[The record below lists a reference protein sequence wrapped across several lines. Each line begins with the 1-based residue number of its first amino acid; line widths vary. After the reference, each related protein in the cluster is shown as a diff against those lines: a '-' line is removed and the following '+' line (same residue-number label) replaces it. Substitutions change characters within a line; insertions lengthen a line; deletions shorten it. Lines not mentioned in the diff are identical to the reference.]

1 MRAMPLVGAVT
12 CLLFAA
18 ACSSVEHQGGDAAPA
33 GAPASATPTSA
44 QTTPPPVTPASTEAA
59 DAPLVLG
66 PDGFGALKMG
76 MTKEQAEAT
85 GMLEPFKVGGARD
98 DCLVARLRAAPA
110 GQAVVFVY
118 QKLGVVSISAGPTVK
133 TPEGVGIGTSGAQ
146 AKRAYKNW
154 YRVDLNP
161 TPKGDYEQALVKVT
175 DETRYRIA
183 VLGGKVDSLA
193 LQDVSNHCYP

>member
-1 MRAMPLVGAVT
+1 VAAALT

-33 GAPASATPTSA
+33 GAPASATPTPA
-44 QTTPPPVTPASTEAA
+44 QTTPPPATPTATEAA

-66 PDGFGALKMG
+66 PDGFGALKIG

-85 GMLEPFKVGGARD
+85 GLLTPFKVGGPND
-98 DCLVARLRAAPA
+98 DCLVADLRVGPGHAP
-110 GQAVVFVY
+110 VFVY
-118 QKLGVVSISAGPTVK
+118 QKLGVVSIFAGPTVK

-161 TPKGDYEQALVKVT
+161 TPKGDYEQAIVKIT
-175 DETRYRIA
+175 DETRYRIT
-183 VLGGKVDSLA
+183 VLNGKVDSVA
-193 LQDVSNHCYP
+193 LQNVERSCGS